1 MLLKNKIIS
10 FVDTKINM
18 MNTLLE
24 KFKAHNISMFRL
36 VLLSILLSSTVAF
49 AQQKDQKMQTY
60 TQTEIDLKLQLQ
72 EQKIETLTNY
82 IKEQQSTINEKIAQQ
97 NEHLNE
103 VCNNYSDHISLWSAW
118 MTGISLA
125 ATIILFGMGFFI
137 NWRFKTISEEV
148 NKEIE
153 TLKSQMETISRM
165 EKEAKKS
172 VEQIEKDRKVISEII
187 KNNPPQKVSDK
198 DKKEISEF
206 VDEINKTTT
215 ESELTEENWF
225 IKGYNAHIEQQ
236 NEDACFYY
244 KKATEL
250 NPKYTSAYNNWGLA
264 LSYLARIK
272 SDDALYAE
280 AIEKYKKAVELS
292 PNDADLYNNWGIALY
307 DLAKMKSDETLFT
320 EAIEKYKKAV
330 ELSPKYA
337 NAYYNW
343 GIVLSDLAEIRS
355 DDALYTE
362 AIEKYKKAVELNPN
376 DANTYG
382 NWAGTELTRAK
393 LFKRNIN
400 KDHIENLLLRANQIE
415 ENSASFNLACLYS
428 TLDDKEKAFEYLEK
442 ALSTG
447 DNNTIEETKTD
458 PDFDNI
464 KDDPRFNALLIKYG
478 K

>member
-1 MLLKNKIIS
+1 
-10 FVDTKINM
+10 M

-24 KFKAHNISMFRL
+24 KIKAHNISMFRL
-36 VLLSILLSSTVAF
+36 VLLSIILSSTVAF

-72 EQKIETLTNY
+72 EQKIENLTNY
-82 IKEQQSTINEKIAQQ
+82 IKEQQNTINEKVAQQ

-103 VCNNYSDHISLWSAW
+103 VCNNYSNHISLWSAW

-125 ATIILFGMGFFI
+125 ATIILFSMGFFI

-148 NKEIE
+148 NKEVEILRNQVE
-153 TLKSQMETISRM
+153 AISKM
-165 EKEAKKS
+165 EKASKES
-172 VEQIEKDRKVISEII
+172 LEKIKENERKISEITG
-187 KNNPPQKVSDK
+187 KHSPQEVSDQ

-206 VDEINKTTT
+206 VDKINKTTP

-225 IKGYNAHIEQQ
+225 VKGYNAHIEQQ

-343 GIVLSDLAEIRS
+343 GIVLSDLAEIKT

-393 LFKRNIN
+393 LFKRDIN

-442 ALSTG
+442 ALSIG

-464 KDDPRFNALLIKYG
+464 KDDPRFNDLLIKYG
-478 K
+478 KQGTVS

>member
-1 MLLKNKIIS
+1 
-10 FVDTKINM
+10 M

-36 VLLSILLSSTVAF
+36 VLLSIILSSTVAF

-103 VCNNYSDHISLWSAW
+103 VCNNYSNHISLWSAW

-148 NKEIE
+148 NEEVEILRNQVE
-153 TLKSQMETISRM
+153 SISKM
-165 EKEAKKS
+165 EKTSKESLEKIK
-172 VEQIEKDRKVISEII
+172 ENERQILEITGKYSPQEVSE
-187 KNNPPQKVSDK
+187 K

-206 VDEINKTTT
+206 VDEINKTTP
-215 ESELTEENWF
+215 ESELTEEDWF
-225 IKGYNAHIEQQ
+225 IKGYNAQIKQQ
-236 NEDACFYY
+236 HEDACFYY

-292 PNDADLYNNWGIALY
+292 PNDADLYNNWGVVLH
-307 DLAKMKSDETLFT
+307 DLAKMKSDETLYQ
-320 EAIEKYKKAV
+320 EAIEKYKMAV
-330 ELSPKYA
+330 ELDPSDASAYNNWGLVLNYLAEMSANETLYQEAIDKYKKTIKLNPEEA

-343 GIVLSDLAEIRS
+343 ETA
-355 DDALYTE
+355 
-362 AIEKYKKAVELNPN
+362 
-376 DANTYG
+376 
-382 NWAGTELTRAK
+382 ELTRAK
-393 LFKRNIN
+393 LFKRDIN

-415 ENSASFNLACLYS
+415 ENLASYNLACLYS
-428 TLDDKEKAFEYLEK
+428 TLDDKEKAFEYIEK
-442 ALSTG
+442 ALTTEG
-447 DNNTIEETKTD
+447 NNIIEKTKND

-478 K
+478 KQRTVS

>member
-1 MLLKNKIIS
+1 
-10 FVDTKINM
+10 M

-36 VLLSILLSSTVAF
+36 VLLSIILYSTVAF

-103 VCNNYSDHISLWSAW
+103 VCNNYSNHISLWSAW

-148 NKEIE
+148 NEEVEILRNQVESISKMEKTSKES
-153 TLKSQMETISRM
+153 LETI
-165 EKEAKKS
+165 KEN
-172 VEQIEKDRKVISEII
+172 ERQILEITGKYSPQEVSE
-187 KNNPPQKVSDK
+187 K

-206 VDEINKTTT
+206 VDEINKTTP
-215 ESELTEENWF
+215 ESELTEEDWF
-225 IKGYNAHIEQQ
+225 IKGYNAQIKQQ
-236 NEDACFYY
+236 HEDACFYY

-292 PNDADLYNNWGIALY
+292 PNDADLYNNWGVVLH
-307 DLAKMKSDETLFT
+307 DLAKMKSDETLYQ
-320 EAIEKYKKAV
+320 EAIEKYKMAV
-330 ELSPKYA
+330 ELDPSDASAYNNWGLVLNYLAEMSANETLYQEAIDKYKKTIKLNPEEA

-343 GIVLSDLAEIRS
+343 GTA
-355 DDALYTE
+355 
-362 AIEKYKKAVELNPN
+362 
-376 DANTYG
+376 
-382 NWAGTELTRAK
+382 ELTRAK
-393 LFKRNIN
+393 LFKRDIN

-415 ENSASFNLACLYS
+415 ENLASYNLACLYS
-428 TLDDKEKAFEYLEK
+428 TLDDKEKAFEYIEK
-442 ALSTG
+442 VLTTEG
-447 DNNTIEETKTD
+447 NNIIEKTKND

-478 K
+478 KQRTVS